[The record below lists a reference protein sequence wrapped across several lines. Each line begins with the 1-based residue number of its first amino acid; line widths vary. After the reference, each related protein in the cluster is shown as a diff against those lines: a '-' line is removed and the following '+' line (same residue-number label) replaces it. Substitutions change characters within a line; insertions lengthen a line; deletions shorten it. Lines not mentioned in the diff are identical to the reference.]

1 MKNRIAA
8 LAAGVA
14 LVCTITACGGGDG
27 GNSSSATPMAH
38 STPQV
43 IDIDMYGDST
53 MAGVTM
59 VGAEYVTT
67 ANNEPNNVQQELG
80 SRARIFNQGVSGT
93 TLQELIDGT
102 DGRHTMNLQQLMANS
117 SSRIVVENFAIND
130 ASSQSLQQF
139 MSNVDYFVTQARANG
154 KVPVIEEPNPVCD
167 QNLKNIPELDAQVA
181 ALEEYAARYNV
192 AIVKQYDYIKSLPD
206 WQSMLPDRIHP
217 NEALYK
223 IKADRTAAA
232 LLQIL
237 QTMPR

>member
-1 MKNRIAA
+1 MP
-8 LAAGVA
+8 V
-14 LVCTITACGGGDG
+14 
-27 GNSSSATPMAH
+27 
-38 STPQV
+38 
-43 IDIDMYGDST
+43 DIDMYGDST
-53 MAGVTM
+53 MAGLTM
-59 VGAEYVTT
+59 VGTT
-67 ANNEPNNVQQELG
+67 YITTTNNEPNYVQQELG

-102 DGRHTMNLQQLMANS
+102 DGHHTMNLQQLMAKS

-139 MSNVDYFVTQARANG
+139 MSNVDYFVTQARVNG

-167 QNLKNIPELDAQVA
+167 ANLKNIPELDAQVA